1 MKCIVPGP
9 NVKVLGRAIHSLAKL
24 GDDLYLEFTKKE
36 LSFRTANCSKTAYAT
51 FQFSVNFFSFFS
63 SDLYEQEKNSL
74 KCQISM
80 KSSLSVFRSPNTLE
94 RTVDSLQIL
103 LNPNSDK
110 LVFLMKYKKGF
121 IKTYHVPVIECET
134 LQAFYHKEKSPN
146 RLVVQPKIVCDILSN
161 FPNNQHE
168 ITWKVTKENL
178 LVRNYSESE
187 TANTGIRTEIKVEK
201 FEFDEY
207 KIETETE
214 ITFCMKELRAVLL
227 FSDNVILPLTV
238 YFVTSSKPI
247 VFSVKGDVFEA
258 DIVVST
264 LTGGDYVDTQS
275 SEKNDCTVEKETSE
289 QEEFNQIQ
297 NDEFFSNMDLD
308 DQAMLD
314 VVQEKVSD
322 DNVNQSMIRSKE
334 KLKHVFQ
341 RCFKNEKFDV
351 RQLPGY
357 NVVLASDSDS
367 DSDKGN

>member
-1 MKCIVPGP
+1 
-9 NVKVLGRAIHSLAKL
+9 
-24 GDDLYLEFTKKE
+24 
-36 LSFRTANCSKTAYAT
+36 
-51 FQFSVNFFSFFS
+51 
-63 SDLYEQEKNSL
+63 
-74 KCQISM
+74 M
-80 KSSLSVFRSPNTLE
+80 KSSLSVFRSPITLD
-94 RTVDSLQIL
+94 RIVDSLQIQ

-134 LQAFYHKEKSPN
+134 LQAYYHKEKSPN

-168 ITWKVTKENL
+168 ITWKVMKDNL

-187 TANTGIRTEIKVEK
+187 PASNGIRTEIKVEK
-201 FEFDEY
+201 CEFDEY
-207 KIETETE
+207 KIQTETE

-264 LTGGDYVDTQS
+264 LTGADYVDTQS
-275 SEKNDCTVEKETSE
+275 SQKEECSDKKE
-289 QEEFNQIQ
+289 LSQQEVLNQMQ
-297 NDEFFSNMDLD
+297 NDEFLCNMDLD
-308 DQAMLD
+308 DQAILNA
-314 VVQEKVSD
+314 VEEKVSD
-322 DNVNQSMIRSKE
+322 GSVNQSIVRSKE
-334 KLKHVFQ
+334 KLKYVFQ
-341 RCFKNEKFDV
+341 RCFQNEKFDV